1 MLIAREIHENFLKVQ
16 KKFRRKER
24 EYKYSP
30 NASQNGVTD
39 VLVQEFLALFF
50 PD

>member
-1 MLIAREIHENFLKVQ
+1 MKIFWKY
-16 KKFRRKER
+16 KKNLEEKER